1 MNLSKMITTQAF
13 TTYFILYTF
22 ASLVLA
28 LGISFTGAAG
38 IIYFFSLL
46 PFYLICTLYCFNL
59 YVNHPDRQMKLKVSF
74 WYLIPIF
81 QLTFMVASPA
91 ECRLWHQGRACYS
104 FIQSHLDNT
113 QSDPA
118 HWSFV
123 EIIFP
128 LSLLLYSL
136 SLVAFLKKAQIQR

>member
-1 MNLSKMITTQAF
+1 MITTQAF

-28 LGISFTGAAG
+28 LGISFTGAAW

-46 PFYLICTLYCFNL
+46 PFYLICTLYCLSFYL
-59 YVNHPDRQMKLKVSF
+59 NHRDRQLKFTASF

-81 QLTFMVASPA
+81 QVIFMATSPA

-104 FIQSHLDNT
+104 FMQSHLDNT
-113 QSDPA
+113 QGDPA
-118 HWSFV
+118 HWNFV
-123 EIIFP
+123 EIVFP

-136 SLVAFLKKAQIQR
+136 SLVAFLKKTQIQ